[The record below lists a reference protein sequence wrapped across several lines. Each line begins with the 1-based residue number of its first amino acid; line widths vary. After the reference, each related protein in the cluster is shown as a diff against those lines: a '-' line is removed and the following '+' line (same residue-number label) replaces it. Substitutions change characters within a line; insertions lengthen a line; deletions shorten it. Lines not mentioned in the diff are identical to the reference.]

1 MNGLGTATFS
11 FLPTSPNGLAS
22 FAPFDPNSAAAA
34 AAYAYA
40 TDPATA
46 AAIYSTFGA
55 PPPGAAVTS
64 PNAHAHHHIGGSS
77 HQHHLGGQPGNH
89 LSHCHPS
96 LGPLAAPQGT
106 TPGGIPPSTVPYH
119 PALFYSPHPT
129 HITYIAQAPPPP
141 GVTAHHPH
149 LPVSQSSY
157 MGTTSGG
164 VTGLT
169 LTGNG
174 TTGYH
179 GHHHGSG
186 TSGQSP
192 IPAGQGASAGGQSWG
207 QPHYLTT
214 PTGQTGP
221 TSGVMVT
228 SNPINHVS

>member
-1 MNGLGTATFS
+1 MNGLGTGTFS

-40 TDPATA
+40 TDPTTA

-55 PPPGAAVTS
+55 PPPGGAVTS
-64 PNAHAHHHIGGSS
+64 PNAHAHHHLGVSS

-106 TPGGIPPSTVPYH
+106 TPGGVPPSTVPYH

-129 HITYIAQAPPPP
+129 HITYIAQAPPP

-149 LPVSQSSY
+149 LSVSQSSY

-164 VTGLT
+164 GVTG

-192 IPAGQGASAGGQSWG
+192 IPGGQGASAGGQSWG

-214 PTGQTGP
+214 PTGQTGV

-228 SNPINHVS
+228 SNPMNHVS